1 MERAINH
8 IRLSLALG
16 AGCRAASLVCT
27 RYPDLSAFL
36 EGGETEWKLSG
47 LVSAR
52 QIARLHSVSR
62 EDARRVYE
70 KAIRLGFQVLTPWD
84 AAYPSRLRNIEDF
97 PVVLYVWG
105 ALPDIDNLISIAMVG
120 TRNASNYGAR
130 AADMLASGITKAGAL
145 VVSGAALGVDSA
157 AHKAALLA
165 GGKTVAVLG
174 CGLDT
179 PYLISNLP
187 LRREIAANG
196 AVISE
201 FPPGYPAG
209 KSTFP
214 IRNRI
219 ISGLC
224 LGTVVIEAG
233 IRSGSLVTA
242 KHALRQ
248 GRDVFVVPGSILSP
262 QFEGTNQL
270 LRDGCK
276 PVAEPYDIL
285 AEYEER
291 YGAGLRIPEPN
302 AAASTPDPPFPP
314 PQLTH
319 DESYLYSILSNR
331 PRPLDDLCAASGL
344 PVSSVVSALT
354 SLELKGG
361 CELLPGGLYRKK

>member
-1 MERAINH
+1 MERAVNH

-16 AGCRAASLVCT
+16 AGCRAASRICA
-27 RYPDLSAFL
+27 RYPDLSAFW
-36 EGGETEWKLSG
+36 EGGEGEWKLSG

-52 QIARLHSVSR
+52 QISRLHAVSG

-70 KAIRLGFQVLTPWD
+70 RALQLGFQVLTPWD
-84 AAYPSRLRNIEDF
+84 AAYPARLRNIEDF
-97 PVVLYVWG
+97 PAVLYVWG
-105 ALPDIDNLISIAMVG
+105 TLPDIDNLISIAMVG
-120 TRNASNYGAR
+120 TRNASNYGER
-130 AADMLASGITKAGAL
+130 AADMLAAGITKAGAL

-174 CGLDT
+174 CGIDT
-179 PYLISNLP
+179 PYLLSNLP

-196 AVISE
+196 AVVSE

-209 KSTFP
+209 KATFP

-233 IRSGSLVTA
+233 IRSGSLITA
-242 KHALRQ
+242 EHALRQ

-262 QFEGTNQL
+262 HFEGTNQL

-285 AEYEER
+285 AEYETR

-302 AAASTPDPPFPP
+302 VSSPTPENPFPP
-314 PQLTH
+314 AQLTH
-319 DESYLYSILSNR
+319 DESYLYRLLSEK
-331 PRPLDDLCAASGL
+331 PCALDELCAASGL

-354 SLELKGG
+354 SLELQGG